1 MRPLISHI
9 PLTACALA
17 TALLVSAC
25 GGGDASAP
33 PTVIGTSGLAVDDY
47 ISGATVVCDTNGN
60 GASDTGE
67 ATTTTDSTGFFKFAA
82 VCASGLVVTGGTNI
96 DTNLPFVGKLKAPAG
111 STLVTPLTTLLTE
124 GMTQDQINTALGLP
138 AGTNVTTLDPAR
150 KVAGELVNADLF
162 RKTLVVQQVLQ
173 KTAEALAALANS
185 NDVAAMYSQATAAM
199 ASVLRTPAAASLVA
213 GGVVN
218 EASVSAVIKAAAMR
232 VEAGVNADSLAQVM
246 ASALAAQSKIILDAT
261 DAQSISDATKAQ
273 QGSATIQSFV
283 IANKSVLEGV
293 PGDATAALKNQLVE
307 QVGSGT
313 VTPPPP
319 PPPAS
324 GTVLLS
330 FDEANP
336 VFVDMGAFGDGSPSV
351 AAAPTGGSGN
361 ALKLDRS
368 GGSNFGGT
376 YFNVPVIPFT
386 ADRKTITARVYAT
399 RANAVVY
406 LKVEV
411 AGGVSTELPA
421 TVTAANT
428 WQALTWNL
436 SGVHPANS
444 YNVMVFSADTDV
456 ANVGAQSYWVDDI
469 VLAPASD
476 VVAPPPPPPANTTCD
491 TSTEQCISFS
501 EANAGANPFE
511 KLVSAEVMTDPA
523 DSNNKLLKMVKGP
536 SSELWA
542 GATVFTALATDGDK
556 TIRTVPT
563 VGLGV
568 NKSVTVRVNSGAVVG
583 TKVTL
588 KLENALGA
596 GSVYAEART
605 TQQNAWETLTFNFAS
620 PSAGTFNANVS
631 YDMASLFPA
640 WSEIEKSQPA
650 LTADTTFYFDEL
662 KYAIS
667 VATPPPPAQSCAA
680 PACVDF
686 SGSGIGF
693 GPFENPAGTVE
704 MGVDPLDAGN
714 KVVKFVKKPA
724 DPDYFGTTITG
735 LGVNP
740 VLTDNARTVTMR
752 VFSPAVGTN
761 FLLKFEGGTGGNA
774 AVTEKDVATTVA
786 GAWETLTFVMPN
798 TGTFTTV
805 VVFPHGRSKVASD
818 TTMYIDDL
826 QFPAT
831 AGGSGGSGGGT
842 PGAMVDLPGGVFA
855 ANYVGNT
862 IETWKSTAG
871 GDVGIYVDE
880 SVTAP
885 LWWSGLAAGDA
896 TPSVYFGYG
905 VNTNQ
910 KPWGFGVFVKAP
922 NNGAA
927 NVGAYTNLKLAVWGN
942 DQLVNKNPRPNFTAV
957 LNAPAIGSCI
967 PAIKSDFQVAGAGVQ
982 NYVLPLA
989 GFSLLQA
996 CGLANVA
1003 AVLATGVTQ
1012 VNVQVLGDNLQ
1023 YNAGG
1028 DAAGLYPNGL
1038 NMGPIAFN

>member
-1 MRPLISHI
+1 M
-9 PLTACALA
+9 
-17 TALLVSAC
+17 
-25 GGGDASAP
+25 
-33 PTVIGTSGLAVDDY
+33 
-47 ISGATVVCDTNGN
+47 
-60 GASDTGE
+60 
-67 ATTTTDSTGFFKFAA
+67 
-82 VCASGLVVTGGTNI
+82 
-96 DTNLPFVGKLKAPAG
+96 
-111 STLVTPLTTLLTE
+111 
-124 GMTQDQINTALGLP
+124 
-138 AGTNVTTLDPAR
+138 TTLDPAR

-283 IANKSVLEGV
+283 IANKSALEGV

-313 VTPPPP
+313 VTPPP

-428 WQALTWNL
+428 WQTLTWNL
-436 SGVHPANS
+436 SGVNPANS

-563 VGLGV
+563 VGL
-568 NKSVTVRVNSGAVVG
+568 
-583 TKVTL
+583 
-588 KLENALGA
+588 
-596 GSVYAEART
+596 
-605 TQQNAWETLTFNFAS
+605 
-620 PSAGTFNANVS
+620 
-631 YDMASLFPA
+631 
-640 WSEIEKSQPA
+640 
-650 LTADTTFYFDEL
+650 
-662 KYAIS
+662 
-667 VATPPPPAQSCAA
+667 
-680 PACVDF
+680 
-686 SGSGIGF
+686 
-693 GPFENPAGTVE
+693 
-704 MGVDPLDAGN
+704 
-714 KVVKFVKKPA
+714 
-724 DPDYFGTTITG
+724 
-735 LGVNP
+735 
-740 VLTDNARTVTMR
+740 
-752 VFSPAVGTN
+752 
-761 FLLKFEGGTGGNA
+761 
-774 AVTEKDVATTVA
+774 
-786 GAWETLTFVMPN
+786 
-798 TGTFTTV
+798 
-805 VVFPHGRSKVASD
+805 
-818 TTMYIDDL
+818 
-826 QFPAT
+826 
-831 AGGSGGSGGGT
+831 
-842 PGAMVDLPGGVFA
+842 
-855 ANYVGNT
+855 
-862 IETWKSTAG
+862 
-871 GDVGIYVDE
+871 
-880 SVTAP
+880 
-885 LWWSGLAAGDA
+885 
-896 TPSVYFGYG
+896 
-905 VNTNQ
+905 
-910 KPWGFGVFVKAP
+910 
-922 NNGAA
+922 
-927 NVGAYTNLKLAVWGN
+927 
-942 DQLVNKNPRPNFTAV
+942 
-957 LNAPAIGSCI
+957 
-967 PAIKSDFQVAGAGVQ
+967 
-982 NYVLPLA
+982 
-989 GFSLLQA
+989 
-996 CGLANVA
+996 
-1003 AVLATGVTQ
+1003 
-1012 VNVQVLGDNLQ
+1012 
-1023 YNAGG
+1023 
-1028 DAAGLYPNGL
+1028 
-1038 NMGPIAFN
+1038 